1 MWIESYCVIF
11 LHKLLQQ
18 INQPRSRPTPVADAV
33 VMVAAAEVVANAMIR
48 AVALLK
54 YLLRQ
59 LLS

>member
-1 MWIESYCVIF
+1 M
-11 LHKLLQQ
+11 
-18 INQPRSRPTPVADAV
+18 ADAV

-54 YLLRQ
+54 YVLRQ